1 MRKTMTLTMA
11 ATGWFGGH
19 TLAAADQVQVYVRFG
34 SGANLDGS
42 MVCAAQQ
49 QASKLLL
56 EAGVVLDWRR
66 GAPAEDVAG
75 PETVVV
81 LFVPNAP
88 RDQDRNALAV
98 ARPYGSS
105 SELSVFNDRVT
116 AYVQN
121 VLPTDRGRILGHVLA
136 HEIVHVL
143 EGVARHS
150 DTGLMT
156 AHWTWREMRA
166 AITGGLHLAEED
178 RRLVAYGIQARCR
191 RATLT
196 ASAAVR

>member
-1 MRKTMTLTMA
+1 MRKTMTFTMA
-11 ATGWFGGH
+11 AMGWFGAH
-19 TLAAADQVQVYVRFG
+19 TLAAADHVQVYVRFG
-34 SGANLDGS
+34 GGANVDGS
-42 MVCAAQQ
+42 IVCAAQQ

-88 RDQDRNALAV
+88 RNQDRNALAV

-105 SELSVFNDRVT
+105 SEISVFNDRVT
-116 AYVQN
+116 TYVQ
-121 VLPTDRGRILGHVLA
+121 PFMSTDLGRVLGHVLA

-150 DTGLMT
+150 ATGLMIGN
-156 AHWTWREMRA
+156 WSWREMRLA
-166 AITGGLHLAEED
+166 TTTGLHIADED
-178 RRLVAYGIQARCR
+178 RRLVSNGLIARRR

-196 ASAAVR
+196 ASVGVR